1 MSHVLRLGRGKP
13 PWMGEEPNYARRV
26 GCDAC
31 DKLSHSLYRCHTV
44 SSRLLIGPGEIA
56 PITVMKAACTAGLAA
71 TPPVISG
78 TISFPALMNK
88 TIIAA
93 LVSGL
98 CGMAHAQDA
107 AELPVVTVFGS
118 SAGPASAVDSAANTT
133 HTDIAWKDYPASIQT
148 VPAEVLKDRG
158 VTRIDQL
165 VETVSGVHAESNYG
179 GNGATFFNIRGF
191 SESNGLRD
199 GFRNYGYYAFRD
211 VQNIDQVDVF
221 KGPAGALYGGI

>member
-1 MSHVLRLGRGKP
+1 MRQIVTFSLQVPYRIVSVVN
-13 PWMGEEPNYARRV
+13 WMGGIV
-26 GCDAC
+26 
-31 DKLSHSLYRCHTV
+31 
-44 SSRLLIGPGEIA
+44 
-56 PITVMKAACTAGLAA
+56 PITVMKVACTAGLAA

-118 SAGPASAVDSAANTT
+118 SAGPASAVDSAADTT

-148 VPAEVLKDRG
+148 IPAEVLKDRG

-165 VETVSGVHAESNYG
+165 VETVSGVYQYGLQASRAGELWRNWRYRRQQRSGAYHA
-179 GNGATFFNIRGF
+179 R
-191 SESNGLRD
+191 SESCTE
-199 GFRNYGYYAFRD
+199 
-211 VQNIDQVDVF
+211 
-221 KGPAGALYGGI
+221 